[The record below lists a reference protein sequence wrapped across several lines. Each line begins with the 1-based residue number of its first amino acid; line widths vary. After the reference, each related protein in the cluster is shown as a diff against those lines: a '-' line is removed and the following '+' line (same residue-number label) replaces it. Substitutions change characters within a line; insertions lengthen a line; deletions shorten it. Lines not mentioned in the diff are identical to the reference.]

1 MFIQGIL
8 LGMSSTSDSVKNVTL
23 PAPTV
28 ERLAVAAQMELNRL
42 ENIRA
47 DGEKPMV
54 ERAIQ
59 TALTRSYSKDGE
71 FVALPAPTL
80 ARLESHAHLMY
91 SNAVKELDVS
101 KRYAYDELRRRGL
114 DDHIPNAHLS

>member
-1 MFIQGIL
+1 
-8 LGMSSTSDSVKNVTL
+8 MSSKSDTVKSVTL

-42 ENIRA
+42 RSIRA

-54 ERAIQ
+54 RRAIEE
-59 TALTRSYSKDGE
+59 AIDRSYEKDGE

-91 SNAVKELDVS
+91 SNSVKDLDLS
-101 KRYAYDELRRRGL
+101 KRYAYDELSRRGL
-114 DDHIPNAHLS
+114 DDHIPNAHLK